1 MKDYKPVKA
10 QKDPKPRKHKDRLEV
25 VMRPVGELVPYA
37 QNARVHADAQ
47 VEALA
52 DSLKTFGFTNPVLIH
67 SSGRIIA
74 GHGRVMAA
82 KKAGIEQIPCIVLAH
97 LSEAMVRAYTIADN
111 QLATMAVWDYDVLAA
126 EVDALREEDFD
137 VSALGFSKEELDELL
152 GSPDIEPVSAEKPQK
167 EPSDTTICPK
177 CHHEFVL

>member
-1 MKDYKPVKA
+1 MKKA
-10 QKDPKPRKHKDRLEV
+10 ITNERLEV
-25 VMRPVGELVPYA
+25 VMRSVAELKPYV
-37 QNARVHADAQ
+37 QNARVHSDAQ

-74 GHGRVMAA
+74 GHCRVMAA

-137 VSALGFSKEELDELL
+137 VSTLGFTQEELIELM
-152 GSPDIEPVSAEKPQK
+152 GSPNDPPEEPEEKPK
-167 EPSDTTICPK
+167 KPESDTTICPK